1 MDGIWLNLV
10 RVSLSE
16 FAKPANN
23 IVWHSIIEMDLI
35 SATSTNNIN
44 DSYDFASVVFIF
56 TTNHLIPD
64 SI

>member
-23 IVWHSIIEMDLI
+23 IVWYAVKMNLI
-35 SATSTNNIN
+35 ATASSNNIN
-44 DSYDFASVVFIF
+44 YGYDFASVVFIF
-56 TTNHLIPD
+56 TTNHLISD
-64 SI
+64 GV